1 MRPSNIRQ
9 LIVPL
14 GRQRSKCQDEW
25 IRSVSTNNPSRYQ
38 RYSAWLHRF
47 VLRLTLIGWIL
58 ATRSSRETGGIH
70 RWFIDY
76 YRRYTC
82 IIPYQVRLESYRV
95 LYYRIKESTVTRA
108 RTKKGL
114 HRRPFNTLHTLTVN
128 TPLPTHPFPDLIFPL
143 YTQSHPLYPQK
154 KQNNIL

>member
-1 MRPSNIRQ
+1 MRPSKHETADLCREDDSDQ
-9 LIVPL
+9 SD
-14 GRQRSKCQDEW
+14 RDEW
-25 IRSVSTNNPSRYQ
+25 MRPVRLRRIRHDIPPGCTV
-38 RYSAWLHRF
+38 
-47 VLRLTLIGWIL
+47 LTLIGRIL

-95 LYYRIKESTVTRA
+95 IYYRIKESTVTRA

-114 HRRPFNTLHTLTVN
+114 HRRPSNTLHTLN
-128 TPLPTHPFPDLIFPL
+128 TPLPTSSHPSPDLIFPL
-143 YTQSHPLYPQK
+143 YTQSHPLYP
-154 KQNNIL
+154 